1 METPKKKQRVTGRDG
16 AASSEVSPSP
26 ACQRKSPS
34 KAEEPITMED
44 DVYVSFSPIQLS
56 RMKKPI
62 SFKSAAEG
70 LPKIEK
76 MTSLS
81 HLEVTNIISLNKKD
95 SLELY
100 RSKFG
105 NAEQLYDGGLA
116 PHHLRDQTVDL
127 FLQPEQLQRSFSGVS
142 ATTSE
147 IDAMVTSALNEYD
160 WEKHC
165 ECCYPDPESPQGEQ
179 PYALPAARKGKS
191 ETWAGEEDVPY

>member
-1 METPKKKQRVTGRDG
+1 
-16 AASSEVSPSP
+16 
-26 ACQRKSPS
+26 
-34 KAEEPITMED
+34 MED

-105 NAEQLYDGGLA
+105 NAEELYDGGLA
-116 PHHLRDQTVDL
+116 PHHLRD
-127 FLQPEQLQRSFSGVS
+127 
-142 ATTSE
+142 
-147 IDAMVTSALNEYD
+147 
-160 WEKHC
+160 
-165 ECCYPDPESPQGEQ
+165 
-179 PYALPAARKGKS
+179 
-191 ETWAGEEDVPY
+191 